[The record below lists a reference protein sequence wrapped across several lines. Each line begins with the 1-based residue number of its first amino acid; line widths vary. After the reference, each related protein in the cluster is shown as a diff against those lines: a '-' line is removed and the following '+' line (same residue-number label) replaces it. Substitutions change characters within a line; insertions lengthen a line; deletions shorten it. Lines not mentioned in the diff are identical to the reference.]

1 MLDITTDILS
11 LTDFKRR
18 TSELLDRMRE
28 TRRPL
33 VLTVNGK
40 AEAVVQSA
48 DEYQRLVDEVENL
61 HAIERIRLGLESAN
75 AGRGRPAGETFS
87 ELEGRHGFLRR
98 K

>member
-1 MLDITTDILS
+1 MLDITKDVLS

-18 TSELLDRMRE
+18 TSELLERLRE

-48 DEYQRLVDEVENL
+48 DEYQRLVDEVDNL

-75 AGRGRPAGETFS
+75 TGRGQSASETFA